1 MRSHLYSPSDRIGDL
16 FSYLPYLTTGW
27 ALIDFMLDK
36 QPYSPFF
43 GLYYIYNINIIL
55 SINYTASIHDDSFI
69 VKSFRK

>member
-1 MRSHLYSPSDRIGDL
+1 MRSRLYSPSDRIGDW